1 MWAAI
6 TAGGDSLPF
15 RVKRVRHTIMQPRHT
30 RSSAPARPAAPPAR
44 TNDHAEKPIDFYF
57 NLPGAKSAAV
67 AGTFNEWDLTSTP
80 LSKDPSGGWKATV
93 WLAPGRYEYRF
104 VVDGAQWFSDPR
116 ATEAVPNSFGSTNS
130 VLVV

>member
-1 MWAAI
+1 MQ
-6 TAGGDSLPF
+6 T
-15 RVKRVRHTIMQPRHT
+15 RHA
-30 RSSAPARPAAPPAR
+30 RSSSPPRPSATRARNNEPRPERPV
-44 TNDHAEKPIDFYF
+44 DFYL

-67 AGTFNEWDLTSTP
+67 AGTFNGWDLSQTP

-116 ATEAVPNSFGSTNS
+116 ATEAVPNDFGSTNS
-130 VLVV
+130 VIVV